1 MLISLQEEAVP
12 ESLKNILLVMA
23 NGGLLVP
30 PSENPEHAE
39 LWNETWKKLEKF
51 LPGMFAELFPQTQEK
66 EEPKKEKEKE
76 KEKEQGPPKEKER
89 EAAVAA
95 TSTGDVPTETKA

>member
-1 MLISLQEEAVP
+1 MP

-66 EEPKKEKEKE
+66 EERKKQEDAERGKV
-76 KEKEQGPPKEKER
+76 KEQVKER
-89 EAAVAA
+89 EIDKDPVVA
-95 TSTGDVPTETKA
+95 TSTGEAKVEVKG